1 MKDFDKKAL
10 LDIVNTRIKSVSV
23 SNKKITLIPNQQGH

>member
-10 LDIVNTRIKSVSV
+10 LDIVNSRIKSVSV
-23 SNKKITLIPNQQGH
+23 SNKKITFIPHEQAQ